1 MGCHSLGS
9 SASDATWPSDK
20 TLVWTEHQQPYSSM
34 QLTPCSLPASE
45 GAAIDGHGAAGIKPL
60 QDNAKEAAD
69 LQRLADALLASEGHP
84 ELMNTLKRQGCTG

>member
-9 SASDATWPSDK
+9 PASDATWPSDK
-20 TLVWTEHQQPYSSM
+20 TLEWTEHQQPDSSM
-34 QLTPCSLPASE
+34 QLAPCSLPASE

>member
-9 SASDATWPSDK
+9 SGSVAAWPSDK
-20 TLVWTEHQQPYSSM
+20 TLEWTDHQQLDSSM
-34 QLTPCSLPASE
+34 PLNPMLPDCQS